1 MKKQE
6 LPSSH
11 ARAYAHTNRRLRIFA
26 VTSVTLYLQ
35 TTHNQHNTDYTQVYF
50 NNSVIKPLKR
60 GDFGNAK
67 HIVTTS
73 FFVYFSS
80 FFRYHFTTNV
90 TLVTAKKL
98 NRCWKARAQHA
109 RVRLRE
115 KNFSFHTLSAPRT
128 PTICCTAF
136 LTTPRTLPQT
146 IHRNACSSRKK
157 SIDRHVTIFF
167 HREFPRFNPNRS
179 LDPEQISLDC

>member
-1 MKKQE
+1 MRNTSKHQLTNSRNANWEADKVAFWIVKKQE
-6 LPSSH
+6 FPSSH

-35 TTHNQHNTDYTQVYF
+35 ATHNQHNTDYTQVYF
-50 NNSVIKPLKR
+50 NNSIIKPLKR

-73 FFVYFSS
+73 IFVYFSS
-80 FFRYHFTTNV
+80 FFRHHFTTNV

-98 NRCWKARAQHA
+98 NHCWNARAQHA

-115 KNFSFHTLSAPRT
+115 KNFTFPTLSAPRL
-128 PTICCTAF
+128 PTICYTSHHA
-136 LTTPRTLPQT
+136 T
-146 IHRNACSSRKK
+146 N
-157 SIDRHVTIFF
+157 
-167 HREFPRFNPNRS
+167 NPPN
-179 LDPEQISLDC
+179 